1 MGCIYLYNALQCPM
15 EAIHGRKSLL
25 HNVGSAGM
33 IGYIGHR
40 AGLIGIPFVDVALF
54 YRYPGLS
61 PSIVS
66 AAVYGT
72 IAGTIAGALGGKP
85 L

>member
-1 MGCIYLYNALQCPM
+1 M

-40 AGLIGIPFVDVALF
+40 AGLIGIPFVDPMVF
-54 YRYPGLS
+54 YRYPALP
-61 PSIVS
+61 PSVV
-66 AAVYGT
+66 AAGVYGT
-72 IAGTIAGALGGKP
+72 VAGVFAGVLGGKP